1 MTEEKI
7 EIAME
12 RMGDAIEKTVDG
24 AANKAWRHRPVRV
37 IAKTISFLTG
47 AGLIASTIPLT
58 ENGNTTA
65 AKILIL
71 SRLVD
76 TFISRISLTM
86 LPVPN
91 PHNTVCVLSWEEAR
105 HWQSRSSGYSSS

>member
-37 IAKTISFLTG
+37 IAKQYLFNWCR
-47 AGLIASTIPLT
+47 AYCKYH
-58 ENGNTTA
+58 TTYR
-65 AKILIL
+65 KRKYY
-71 SRLVD
+71 SRQNMFDKWLYCYCC
-76 TFISRISLTM
+76 R
-86 LPVPN
+86 N
-91 PHNTVCVLSWEEAR
+91 C
-105 HWQSRSSGYSSS
+105 

>member
-1 MTEEKI
+1 MVLD
-7 EIAME
+7 EICSS
-12 RMGDAIEKTVDG
+12 REKTVDG

-65 AKILIL
+65 AKICLISGCIVIVAGIAEL
-71 SRLVD
+71 I
-76 TFISRISLTM
+76 FIKRK
-86 LPVPN
+86 
-91 PHNTVCVLSWEEAR
+91 
-105 HWQSRSSGYSSS
+105 

>member
-47 AGLIASTIPLT
+47 AGLIASTIT

-65 AKILIL
+65 AKICLISGCIVIVAGIAEL
-71 SRLVD
+71 I
-76 TFISRISLTM
+76 FIKRK
-86 LPVPN
+86 
-91 PHNTVCVLSWEEAR
+91 
-105 HWQSRSSGYSSS
+105 

>member
-7 EIAME
+7 EIAMK

-65 AKILIL
+65 AKICLISGCIVIVAGIAEL
-71 SRLVD
+71 I
-76 TFISRISLTM
+76 FIKRK
-86 LPVPN
+86 
-91 PHNTVCVLSWEEAR
+91 
-105 HWQSRSSGYSSS
+105 